1 MIQTV
6 SHLVREH
13 HASMKLTVPDL
24 CQMLQVNQA
33 TVHRWIQEE
42 ELPTQMVNGQPF
54 FHRSDVLEWATL
66 RNRRFSPEI
75 FRASDEFTATALS
88 EALRLG
94 GIYYDVPG
102 IDAPSLLA
110 NVVARLPLPE
120 GFDRVGLAELFVARE
135 AVASTG
141 IGGGI
146 AIPHPRHPV
155 IVPGQP
161 PSVTLCFTEQPVQFG
176 ALDGQPVT
184 ALFATITP
192 NPRIHLHLLARL
204 ALASRDLGILQC
216 LRLQQSQ
223 ELIFAELDR
232 YEAALSTGSVSAPA
246 VSAYTPL

>member
-1 MIQTV
+1 
-6 SHLVREH
+6 
-13 HASMKLTVPDL
+13 MKLTVADV
-24 CQMLQVNQA
+24 CQILQVNQA
-33 TVHRWIQEE
+33 TVYRWIQEE
-42 ELPTQMVNGQPF
+42 ELPTQMVNDQPF

-75 FRASDEFTATALS
+75 FRAGDDFSATTLSTALR
-88 EALRLG
+88 AG
-94 GIYYDVPG
+94 GIHYDVTG
-102 IDAPSLLA
+102 TDAPSLLA

-120 GFDRVGLAELFVARE
+120 GFDREGLTELFVARE

-161 PSVTLCFTEQPVQFG
+161 PSVSLCFTAQPVQFG
-176 ALDGQPVT
+176 ALDGIPVT

-192 NPRIHLHLLARL
+192 THRIHLHLLARL

-216 LRLQQSQ
+216 LRLQQSR
-223 ELIFAELDR
+223 ELIFVELDR
-232 YEAALSTGSVSAPA
+232 YEAALATGSVSAPA
-246 VSAYTPL
+246 APTYTPH

>member
-1 MIQTV
+1 
-6 SHLVREH
+6 
-13 HASMKLTVPDL
+13 MKLTVSDL
-24 CQMLQVNQA
+24 CQMLQVDQA
-33 TVHRWIQEE
+33 TVYRWIQEE
-42 ELPTQMVNGQPF
+42 GLPTQSVNGQPF

-75 FRASDEFTATALS
+75 FRTSDGLAEAALTAALS
-88 EALRLG
+88 AG
-94 GIYYDVPG
+94 GIFYDVPG
-102 IDAPSLLA
+102 TDAPSLLT

-120 GFDRVGLAELFVARE
+120 GYDREGLTELFVARE

-146 AIPHPRHPV
+146 AIPHPRYPV
-155 IVPGQP
+155 IVPGLP
-161 PSVTLCFTEQPVQFG
+161 PSVTLCFTQQPVPFG

-184 ALFATITP
+184 ALFVTLTP

-216 LRLQQSQ
+216 LRLQQSR

-232 YEAALSTGSVSAPA
+232 YETALTAGSVSSPGTP
-246 VSAYTPL
+246 AYTPL